1 MDLFTILPEWLKQYN
16 RCLQSLE
23 SDAKLWLSLNEK
35 NTVMY
40 DEWDIYRYRT
50 IGTIVN
56 NTCFDD
62 VFEHIKSNK
71 HFERIHYVNENGVA
85 ILIVH
90 IKKGIPIRFYFSGIT
105 NYHFHYF
112 TPYCIRNYSK
122 EDQIEFH
129 YHDIQGGHVIEL
141 TNSIDSVREL
151 FSIIKSES
159 LTIVLIKHK
168 DKITTYYD
176 SLPLFNIFSY
186 VLGIPCDI
194 TDKEIVIEI

>member
-1 MDLFTILPEWLKQYN
+1 MDLFTITPEWQRQYD
-16 RCLQSLE
+16 RCMQCLE

-50 IGTIVN
+50 IEIIYN

-62 VFEHIKSNK
+62 VFEHIKNNK
-71 HFERIHYVNENGVA
+71 RFERIHYGNENGDV
-85 ILIVH
+85 LIVH
-90 IKKGIPIRFYFSGIT
+90 IKKGISIRFYFSGIY
-105 NYHFHYF
+105 NCHFHGF
-112 TPYCIRNYSK
+112 IPYCIWNYSK
-122 EDQIEFH
+122 DQIEFC
-129 YHDIQGGHVIEL
+129 YHDIQGLHVLEL
-141 TNSIDSVREL
+141 TNSIDSVKEL

-159 LTIVLIKHK
+159 LTIVLDKHK

-186 VLGIPCDI
+186 VLDMPCDI